1 MKKTG
6 TGYFDSVINYE
17 ESKESQIGTDLAKMQ
32 HKKVGKETLYDS
44 VDEEAGKKSGLAN
57 QVAESRNLEGN

>member
-6 TGYFDSVINYE
+6 TGYFESSVINYE

-44 VDEEAGKKSGLAN
+44 VDEEAGRKSGLA
-57 QVAESRNLEGN
+57 S